1 MGCEYVMKK
10 KLLSV
15 VAVTM
20 LGSSVIGVLPND
32 LKPVQLENKA
42 EAASDWKYFGTKTG
56 NTKFQNT
63 ATKDIARITL
73 AYVGWHVA
81 GPVGAASVA
90 YVSGKVDDYIGTKK
104 TVYFTDKMYMQKG
117 YFGPM
122 FKHKVTYYK
131 DKAKT
136 KKIGYVE
143 FIENST
149 GRVTP

>member
-1 MGCEYVMKK
+1 MKK

-42 EAASDWKYFGTKTG
+42 EAATAWKYYGTKTG
-56 NTKFQNT
+56 NTKFENT
-63 ATKDIARITL
+63 IKTDIARVTL
-73 AYVGWHVA
+73 AYIGFHVA
-81 GPVGAASVA
+81 GPWGAVGIT
-90 YVSGKVDDYIGTKK
+90 YVSGKVDDYMGTKK

-136 KKIGYVE
+136 KKVGYVE

-149 GRVTP
+149 GRITP